1 MESPCSKLLQGNPR
15 ELRKANR
22 SEMVSKV
29 GTVVEVVE
37 VAIEVAEDD
46 DVGVVLLGVVEV
58 EPPHAES
65 NAVAE
70 ITMIESF
77 FTLKVLCC
85 CCLVYSSVSFV
96 PLGNIAY
103 RSRG

>member
-1 MESPCSKLLQGNPR
+1 
-15 ELRKANR
+15 
-22 SEMVSKV
+22 MVSKV

-37 VAIEVAEDD
+37 VAIEVVEDD

-58 EPPHAES
+58 ELPHAVS

-77 FTLKVLCC
+77 FIFIVPHSDIEDIPHAC
-85 CCLVYSSVSFV
+85 FV
-96 PLGNIAY
+96 D
-103 RSRG
+103 

>member
-1 MESPCSKLLQGNPR
+1 
-15 ELRKANR
+15 
-22 SEMVSKV
+22 MVPEV

-37 VAIEVAEDD
+37 VAIVIVDVV
-46 DVGVVLLGVVEV
+46 DVGVVVLGVVEV

-85 CCLVYSSVSFV
+85 CLVYSSVSFV